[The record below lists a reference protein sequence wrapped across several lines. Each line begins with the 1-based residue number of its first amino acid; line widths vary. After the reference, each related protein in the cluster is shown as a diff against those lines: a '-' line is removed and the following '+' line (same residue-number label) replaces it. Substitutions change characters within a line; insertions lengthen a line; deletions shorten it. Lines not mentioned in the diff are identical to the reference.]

1 MNGLAKIK
9 SPWKKYV
16 IIGGGKTG
24 IDAVV
29 HLLDNNVDPD
39 KIAWI
44 IPNDCWFF
52 DRDPFTKT
60 DLKYFTQ
67 MFPAIFGAQI
77 EAKDINECYKRWEE
91 IGFMNRLDKNV
102 WPTKMRSATVSS
114 EELKKMQ
121 RVRNIIRLGRIERI
135 ESDQIF
141 FQNGDRIPTNT
152 DTLHVDCTAAGTKF
166 PPLKEKIYDGN
177 QINLQM
183 VLPNQPCTSGAKIAS
198 LELM

>member
-1 MNGLAKIK
+1 MNGLAQIK

-24 IDAVV
+24 IDAVL
-29 HLLDNNVDPD
+29 HLLDNNVDAD

-44 IPNDCWFF
+44 IPNDSWFF
-52 DRDPFTKT
+52 DRDPFTLT
-60 DLKYFTQ
+60 DLKNFTQ
-67 MFPAIFGAQI
+67 WFPTIFGAQI

-91 IGFMNRLDKNV
+91 VGYMNRLDKNV
-102 WPTKMRSATVSS
+102 WPTKMRAATVSS
-114 EELKKMQ
+114 EELRKMQ
-121 RVRNIIRLGRIERI
+121 RVDNVIRLGRIERI
-135 ESDQIF
+135 ESDKIL
-141 FQNGDRIPTNT
+141 FQNGESITTDA

-183 VLPNQPCTSGAKIAS
+183 VLPAQPCTSAAKIAA